1 MSIMVQQAL
10 KLIYSYLHQNY
21 RRDELKEIEHEL
33 FAITQSNSVANSSDF
48 DAKITYET
56 LQEKL
61 SKLNEKESIRKNNG
75 VYYTPQDVARFI
87 LINTIKSSCGILSKD
102 NVGCEDLTKVPHLS
116 FGMKKTIFDDFNC

>member
-1 MSIMVQQAL
+1 MSIMVQHAL

-61 SKLNEKESIRKNNG
+61 SKLNEKE
-75 VYYTPQDVARFI
+75 
-87 LINTIKSSCGILSKD
+87 
-102 NVGCEDLTKVPHLS
+102 
-116 FGMKKTIFDDFNC
+116 